1 MLTRVVSA
9 ALQGI
14 DAIRVEI
21 ETSISGHGLPTIV
34 IVGLPDAAVRESKD
48 RVTTAIAACGFRRPR
63 SRTTI
68 NLAPADL
75 KKEGPYFD
83 LPIAISLIA
92 AESKQTL
99 KRLPTCMAV
108 GELAL
113 DGELR
118 PIKGALSIAF
128 EARKRGIPYLLL
140 PEANASEAALVSELE
155 VYGGR
160 NLRECF
166 EFIAGTHPLP
176 RTPTLREELTF
187 ERNELDF
194 CDVKGQPGVKR
205 AIEVAVAGNHNL
217 LMVGPPGSGKS
228 MLAKRIPSILPSP
241 TLEEAIETTKI
252 HSVCGILNGFL
263 LRERPFRRVHSTVS
277 DIGLVGGSSEL
288 LPGEVSLAHNG
299 VLFLDELPEFRRS
312 ALEALRQPLEEDS
325 ITISRAAG
333 TVTFPARVML
343 VAAMNPCP
351 CGHYG
356 DSQREC
362 QCPTGQVER
371 YRRKISGPLLDRIDI
386 HVEAPALPYHEL
398 MEPGPSESSTA
409 ILERVLAARGIQSQR
424 FSCVGRY
431 NARMNES
438 MLKEYCQCDS
448 EGRKLLRHAMEQLR
462 LSARAYDRI
471 LKVARTIADLDQSSS
486 LQVQHLSEAIQYRTL
501 DRAVVI
507 PL

>member
-14 DAIRVEI
+14 DAVRVEI

-48 RVTTAIAACGFRRPR
+48 RVTTAITASGFRRPR

-83 LPIAISLIA
+83 LPIALSLIA
-92 AESKQTL
+92 ADLKQPL
-99 KRLPTCMAV
+99 KRLPTCMVV

-128 EARKRGIPYLLL
+128 EARKQGIRSLLL
-140 PEANASEAALVSELE
+140 PIANAPEAALVAELE
-155 VYGGR
+155 VYGGQ

-166 EFIAGTHPLP
+166 NFIAGATEIP
-176 RTPTLREELTF
+176 RVSPEKEAFVCEREK
-187 ERNELDF
+187 LDF
-194 CDVKGQPGVKR
+194 RDVKGQASVKR
-205 AIEVAVAGNHNL
+205 AIEIAVAGNHNL
-217 LMVGPPGSGKS
+217 LLIGPPGSGKS
-228 MLAKRIPSILPSP
+228 MLAKRIPSILPP
-241 TLEEAIETTKI
+241 PALEEAIETTKI
-252 HSVCGILNGFL
+252 HSICGILNGFL
-263 LRERPFRRVHSTVS
+263 LRQRPFRRVHSTIS

-288 LPGEVSLAHNG
+288 LPGEISLAHNG

-325 ITISRAAG
+325 ITITRAAG

-356 DSQREC
+356 DVRRPC
-362 QCPTGQVER
+362 RCLAPQVER
-371 YRRKISGPLLDRIDI
+371 YRRKISGPLLDRIDL
-386 HVEAPALPYHEL
+386 HVEAPALQYQEL
-398 MEPGPSESSTA
+398 IDPSVPESSAA
-409 ILERVLAARGIQSQR
+409 ILERVLSARQIQLKR
-424 FSCVGRY
+424 FSGNGY
-431 NARMNES
+431 NARMSEA
-438 MLKEYCQCDS
+438 LLECYCQCDT
-448 EGRKLLRHAMEQLR
+448 EGKKLVKNAMDQLH
-462 LSARAYDRI
+462 LSARAYHRI
-471 LKVARTIADLDQSSS
+471 LKVARTIADLDQCES
-486 LQVQHLSEAIQYRTL
+486 LQSQHLSEAIQYRTL
-501 DRAVVI
+501 DRSVS
-507 PL
+507 

>member
-14 DAIRVEI
+14 DAVRVEI
-21 ETSISGHGLPTIV
+21 ETSISGHGLPAIV

-48 RVTTAIAACGFRRPR
+48 RVTTAIAASGFRRPR
-63 SRTTI
+63 SRTII

-75 KKEGPYFD
+75 RKEGPYFD
-83 LPIAISLIA
+83 LPIALSLIA
-92 AESKQTL
+92 ADFKQPI

-128 EARKRGIPYLLL
+128 EARKHGIRSLLL
-140 PEANASEAALVSELE
+140 PTVNAPEAALVPELE
-155 VYGGR
+155 VHGGH

-166 EFIAGTHPLP
+166 DFISGAIELP
-176 RTPTLREELTF
+176 RVSSEKDVFSQAGE
-187 ERNELDF
+187 ELDF
-194 CDVKGQPGVKR
+194 RDVKGQAGVKR
-205 AIEVAVAGNHNL
+205 AIEIAVAGNHNL
-217 LMVGPPGSGKS
+217 LLIGPPGSGKS
-228 MLAKRIPSILPSP
+228 MLAKRIPSILPPPS
-241 TLEEAIETTKI
+241 LEEAIETTKI
-252 HSVCGILNGFL
+252 HSVCGILKGFL
-263 LRERPFRRVHSTVS
+263 LRQRPFRRVHSTIS

-288 LPGEVSLAHNG
+288 LPGEISLAHNG

-325 ITISRAAG
+325 ITITRASG
-333 TVTFPARVML
+333 TATFPARIML

-356 DSQREC
+356 DSRRPC
-362 QCPTGQVER
+362 RCLAPQVER

-386 HVEAPALPYHEL
+386 HVEAPALQYNEL
-398 MEPGPSESSTA
+398 TESAASDTSA
-409 ILERVLAARGIQSQR
+409 TILERVLRARQIQLRR
-424 FSCVGRY
+424 FAGSGY

-438 MLKEYCQCDS
+438 LLERHCQCDS
-448 EGRKLLRHAMEQLR
+448 EGKKLLKQAIDRLR
-462 LSARAYDRI
+462 LSARAYHRI
-471 LKVARTIADLDQSSS
+471 LKVARTIADLDHCEF
-486 LQVQHLSEAIQYRTL
+486 LQLQHLSEAIQYRTL
-501 DRAVVI
+501 DRAVS
-507 PL
+507 